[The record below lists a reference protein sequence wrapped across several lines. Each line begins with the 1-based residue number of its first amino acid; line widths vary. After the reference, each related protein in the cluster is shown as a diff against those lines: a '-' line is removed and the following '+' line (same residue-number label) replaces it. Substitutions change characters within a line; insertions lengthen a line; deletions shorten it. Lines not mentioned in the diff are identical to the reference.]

1 MFHAPSAPP
10 PPPPPPN
17 PPQQASAII
26 QDTQATAR
34 AAAAAAAGKGM
45 DDTITNTGGS
55 AGPGIPNT
63 TGGKSTLGDK

>member
-1 MFHAPSAPP
+1 MFGPTAPP

-45 DDTITNTGGS
+45 DDTITNTGG
-55 AGPGIPNT
+55 AQGPGAPST
-63 TGGKSTLGDK
+63 TGGNATLGNK